1 LPTGTRIACVDDH
14 VSVAKAVV
22 AFLRSHGFNAEAFI
36 SAEAFLQSFDE
47 SDGWRLVITD
57 VQLPGMS
64 GLELQNKIVDTG
76 LDLPII
82 FISAFRDDM
91 IRSRAMDAGAV
102 CFLTKPV
109 TDDDLLACIDSA
121 YRRNSDN
128 KVGSR

>member
-1 LPTGTRIACVDDH
+1 MPSGTRIACVDDH
-14 VSVAKAVV
+14 VSVGNAIV
-22 AFLRSHGFNAEAFI
+22 AFLRSHGFSAEAFN
-36 SAEAFLQSFDE
+36 SAEAFLQSFNE
-47 SDGWRLVITD
+47 SHEWRLLITD

-64 GLELQNKIVDTG
+64 GLELQNKIVDDG

-82 FISAFRDDM
+82 FVTGFPDDM

-121 YRRNSDN
+121 CRWNSGN
-128 KVGSR
+128 KAGSR

>member
-1 LPTGTRIACVDDH
+1 VDDH
-14 VSVAKAVV
+14 VSVSKAIV
-22 AFLRSHGFNAEAFI
+22 AFLRSHGFTAEAFI
-36 SAEAFLQSFDE
+36 SAEAFLQTFNE
-47 SDGWRLVITD
+47 NGRWRLLITD

-82 FISAFRDDM
+82 FITAFPDEM

-102 CFLTKPV
+102 GFLTKPV

-121 YRRNSDN
+121 FRRNADD
-128 KVGSR
+128 